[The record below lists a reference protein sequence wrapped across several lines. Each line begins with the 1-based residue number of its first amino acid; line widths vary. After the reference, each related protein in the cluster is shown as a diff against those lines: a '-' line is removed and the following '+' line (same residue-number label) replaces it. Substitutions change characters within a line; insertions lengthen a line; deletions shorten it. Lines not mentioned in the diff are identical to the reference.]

1 MTISNP
7 AVVREARATLVIVG
21 TRRSTVTVRFGS
33 GLVGVTSALPL
44 LRVTTSLRAPAT
56 VPVENATSGLPLKSP
71 FVVFGGTVKFTLYAE
86 KEPSKPETIVINPSI
101 LQQISADFAA
111 YRTADR

>member
-7 AVVREARATLVIVG
+7 EVVREARATLVIVG

-44 LRVTTSLRAPAT
+44 LRVTTSPKSSCDSSCRKRD
-56 VPVENATSGLPLKSP
+56 VGLPLKSL
-71 FVVFGGTVKFTLYAE
+71 FVVFAGT
-86 KEPSKPETIVINPSI
+86 
-101 LQQISADFAA
+101 
-111 YRTADR
+111 